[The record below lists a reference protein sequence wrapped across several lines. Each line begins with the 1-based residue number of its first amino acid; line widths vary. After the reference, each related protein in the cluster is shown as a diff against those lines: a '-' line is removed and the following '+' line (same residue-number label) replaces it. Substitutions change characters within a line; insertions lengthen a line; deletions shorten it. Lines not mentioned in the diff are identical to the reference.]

1 MEEENVQSAENA
13 QNEMVDLE
21 ETPVEEQAAA
31 KVPLPPAKPKEPR
44 IAPPSSLQEIIGAL
58 LFASESPLT
67 ATDLR
72 ECVRGVEPEE
82 GESSE
87 VMDVYHTCTSREI
100 EQAIHGLEKELERS
114 GCGFRLVCAGGAY
127 RLQTV
132 PTCGRYVRA
141 LLHLD
146 RPNRLSRAALET
158 LAIIAYRQPI
168 TKAEI
173 EQIRGVAVD
182 TIVKTLV
189 DLQLV
194 RLVGRSELPGHPFL
208 YGTTPLFLEHFG
220 LASLGEL
227 NAIDPTLQR
236 SNPRERAKLFQKKEK
251 SADQPDLPDQSQV
264 AEEAKAE
271 AGEKHFGS
279 ERLAQ
284 TLDCEHFTAA
294 PDTGSEL
301 EMHIVAKRKR
311 LIDHLHFAQHLLA
324 ALSPLDGFFAVELSE
339 FGDDLFLMPD
349 LGLIIEPGSALL
361 LPQCFLFFRVSRV
374 VSGEDSRGGILNL
387 NDPGDS
393 PVQKIAVVGDNDH
406 SSPVVGQI
414 GLKPADTSQIQ
425 MVCRLIQ
432 HNHIRPLQKEPGKS
446 DAGFLAARKSGD
458 LFIKLTVRETQS
470 AQNTHDLA
478 FIGIAVHHLKAVEQ
492 CCIGLD
498 QFIERIAFD
507 TFHFLFI
514 SGQLLLHLD
523 DLALG
528 FQGLI
533 VDRAGRIQA
542 LVLGKVAQSGSGRQS
557 NASVVSLHFPCHDAQ
572 KSGLAGSVDPD
583 NSRPVAFLKVKSNIG
598 QHDFLC
604 KFL

>member
-1 MEEENVQSAENA
+1 MEEEKVQRAENA
-13 QNEMVDLE
+13 QSAMVDLE
-21 ETPVEEQAAA
+21 ETPVEEPAAA

-251 SADQPDLPDQSQV
+251 PADQPDLPDQSQA
-264 AEEAKAE
+264 AEDAKAE
-271 AGEKHFGS
+271 VSPASSAPESDDADAASAPQDNADDDEFIDDTPEGLEDDDD
-279 ERLAQ
+279 E
-284 TLDCEHFTAA
+284 LDDDE
-294 PDTGSEL
+294 
-301 EMHIVAKRKR
+301 
-311 LIDHLHFAQHLLA
+311 ID
-324 ALSPLDGFFAVELSE
+324 DEDD
-339 FGDDLFLMPD
+339 DDLD
-349 LGLIIEPGSALL
+349 D
-361 LPQCFLFFRVSRV
+361 
-374 VSGEDSRGGILNL
+374 ED
-387 NDPGDS
+387 
-393 PVQKIAVVGDNDH
+393 
-406 SSPVVGQI
+406 
-414 GLKPADTSQIQ
+414 
-425 MVCRLIQ
+425 
-432 HNHIRPLQKEPGKS
+432 
-446 DAGFLAARKSGD
+446 
-458 LFIKLTVRETQS
+458 
-470 AQNTHDLA
+470 
-478 FIGIAVHHLKAVEQ
+478 
-492 CCIGLD
+492 
-498 QFIERIAFD
+498 
-507 TFHFLFI
+507 
-514 SGQLLLHLD
+514 D
-523 DLALG
+523 DDD
-528 FQGLI
+528 I
-533 VDRAGRIQA
+533 DE
-542 LVLGKVAQSGSGRQS
+542 
-557 NASVVSLHFPCHDAQ
+557 D
-572 KSGLAGSVDPD
+572 DD
-583 NSRPVAFLKVKSNIG
+583 EEE
-598 QHDFLC
+598 DDDDDE
-604 KFL
+604 